1 MKTAL
6 TIALLL
12 YDGFTALDVAG
23 PYEVFS
29 KIPNAKVHFVAEK
42 KGLYADTKGM
52 QVMADTSLDELPFPD
67 MLIVP
72 GGFGVDALL
81 TNEAVLDWVR
91 HAHERSIWTVS
102 VCSGALLLGA
112 AGILND
118 KKATTHWNRKGQL
131 AAYCPH
137 ILEERYVLDGKVMTS
152 AGVSAGIDM
161 ALYLLSLITNET
173 YAKVVQLGMEYD
185 PQPPFDSGSL
195 AKASEVVINR
205 AAEYSLARQ

>member
-1 MKTAL
+1 MQDEM

-12 YDGFTALDVAG
+12 YNGFTALDVAG

-29 KIPNAKVHFVAEK
+29 KIPNSTVYFIAEK

-52 QVMADTSLDELPFPD
+52 QLMADTSLDELPFPD
-67 MLIVP
+67 MLVVP
-72 GGFGVDALL
+72 GGFGIDALL
-81 TNEAVLDWVR
+81 TNETVLDWVR
-91 HAHERSIWTVS
+91 NANDHSQWTVS

-112 AGILND
+112 AGLLND
-118 KKATTHWNRKGQL
+118 KKATTHWNRKAQL

-137 ILEERYVLDGKVMTS
+137 ILDERYVLDGKVLTS

-173 YAKVVQLGMEYD
+173 YAKAVQLGMEYD
-185 PQPPFDSGSL
+185 PQPPFNCGSPKTAPPAL
-195 AKASEVVINR
+195 VELVVNQR
-205 AAEYSLARQ
+205 KSK